1 MGEFQS
7 LLINPPLVVALVAC
21 GLAQLSKLIV
31 ELVQHRRF
39 NPKVLVETGGMPSSH
54 SAFVAA
60 LAAAVGESIGW
71 SSVEFA
77 IATVFAIVV
86 MYDAAGVRWAAGRQ
100 AAALNQLIE
109 RLEPEQAEEFSAL
122 KEALGHTKPEVFIGS
137 VIGVAV
143 AMLAYELLPLA

>member
-1 MGEFQS
+1 
-7 LLINPPLVVALVAC
+7 
-21 GLAQLSKLIV
+21 
-31 ELVQHRRF
+31 
-39 NPKVLVETGGMPSSH
+39 
-54 SAFVAA
+54 
-60 LAAAVGESIGW
+60 
-71 SSVEFA
+71 
-77 IATVFAIVV
+77 